1 MICTVLNNIL
11 RVDSAT
17 KCLRAVSPRYPEDR
31 AIGCCQKPHLL
42 QAQSHSDLC
51 VADLAAKKNPRTSTE
66 CIYWGGGEVEGNPEE
81 TVK

>member
-51 VADLAAKKNPRTSTE
+51 VADLAAKKKSTDFNRV
-66 CIYWGGGEVEGNPEE
+66 YLLGGGEVEENPEE